1 MLATAGWT
9 ALLSTQSRPAM
20 KFDTEPTVHAI
31 QDAHGMDGNVLGNT
45 ELRAADDAGDIG
57 AVAVAVVRA
66 VTVADEIDGAGRSP
80 AEIRMRGA
88 NAGVDDVGV
97 HTGARLAVAV
107 GAVERREA
115 PVDAVDTTGR
125 RAGRIG
131 RLQCAAG
138 AELID
143 FDVVDAG
150 QGAQRLQALWRN
162 LDAKTVERRRVD
174 VHDLAADPRDA
185 LLSAAPWNAS
195 CGAVTP

>member
-1 MLATAGWT
+1 
-9 ALLSTQSRPAM
+9 
-20 KFDTEPTVHAI
+20 
-31 QDAHGMDGNVLGNT
+31 MDGNVLGNT

-66 VTVADEIDGAGRSP
+66 VTVADEIDGAGRPP

-97 HTGARLAVAV
+97 HTGARLTVAV

-125 RAGRIG
+125 RAGRTG

-150 QGAQRLQALWRN
+150 QGAQRLQALRRN
-162 LDAKTVERRRVD
+162 LDAKTVQRRRVD
-174 VHDLAADPRDA
+174 MQDLAADPPDA

>member
-1 MLATAGWT
+1 
-9 ALLSTQSRPAM
+9 
-20 KFDTEPTVHAI
+20 
-31 QDAHGMDGNVLGNT
+31 MDRNVLGNT
-45 ELRAADDAGDIG
+45 KLRAADDAGDIG

-80 AEIRMRGA
+80 AEIRMRSA

-131 RLQCAAG
+131 RCSVSP
-138 AELID
+138 E
-143 FDVVDAG
+143 
-150 QGAQRLQALWRN
+150 
-162 LDAKTVERRRVD
+162 
-174 VHDLAADPRDA
+174 P
-185 LLSAAPWNAS
+185 S
-195 CGAVTP
+195 

>member
-1 MLATAGWT
+1 
-9 ALLSTQSRPAM
+9 
-20 KFDTEPTVHAI
+20 
-31 QDAHGMDGNVLGNT
+31 MDGNILGNT

-66 VTVADEIDGAGRSP
+66 VTVADEIDGAGRPP

-115 PVDAVDTTGR
+115 PVDAVDATGR

-131 RLQCAAG
+131 RLQCAVAG

-150 QGAQRLQALWRN
+150 PRAQGLQALWRN
-162 LDAKTVERRRVD
+162 LDAKAVERRRVD

-185 LLSAAPWNAS
+185 LPNIAHRLA
-195 CGAVTP
+195 

>member
-1 MLATAGWT
+1 MLMLAMAGWT
-9 ALLSTQSRPAM
+9 VLFAHPVETGDEVRYG
-20 KFDTEPTVHAI
+20 PTVHAI
-31 QDAHGMDGNVLGNT
+31 QDAHGMDGNILGNT

-66 VTVADEIDGAGRSP
+66 VTVADEIDGAGRPP

-107 GAVERREA
+107 GAVERQEA

-125 RAGRIG
+125 RAGRNG
-131 RLQCAAG
+131 RLQCVAG

-143 FDVVDAG
+143 FDVVDSG
-150 QGAQRLQALWRN
+150 QGAQRLQALRRN

-174 VHDLAADPRDA
+174 VQDRAADPRDA
-185 LLSAAPWNAS
+185 LPNIAYRLA
-195 CGAVTP
+195 